1 MKVDWVRHVK
11 YSCRNALNKKDGSI
25 FRNLLDPWGI
35 TDPYIVWSR
44 DFEFCS
50 SSLCLSL
57 LLSSECVVTTAC
69 VCVCVSVSRGAGR
82 ERVDWSRS
90 KGWSSVCG
98 LNQAVALFLQVWVYF
113 CGLWTVGT
121 HPLWKCVTLRM
132 QLLKTDPPHTQ
143 TDTQRTV
150 WDALREPAIFN
161 HKNTKPDLFLVQNG
175 GDFIVSTHFITFL
188 TGFF

>member
-25 FRNLLDPWGI
+25 FRNLLDPRGI

-57 LLSSECVVTTAC
+57 LLSSECVVTAVC
-69 VCVCVSVSRGAGR
+69 VCVCVCVCVSRGAGR

-90 KGWSSVCG
+90 KGWSSGRSVCVCG

-143 TDTQRTV
+143 TDTQRTTYSM
-150 WDALREPAIFN
+150 L
-161 HKNTKPDLFLVQNG
+161 
-175 GDFIVSTHFITFL
+175 
-188 TGFF
+188 